1 MKQKTNTLSRMMMT
15 FVMAVILS
23 VGAFA
28 QELITVKGFV
38 QDAAG
43 DPLIGA
49 SVQVIGT
56 KVAAATGID
65 GDFTL
70 RAKVGDKLQVSYVG
84 CNTAEVTVTGPS
96 ITITLEESSEQLEN
110 LVVLGYGAQSRKQ
123 DLSASVGVVSNV
135 DELVKRP
142 VTSTEGMLQGQLPGV
157 TITQNG
163 GDPTSTPS
171 IVIRGQG
178 SQNGDN
184 VLWVVDGVPGAPI
197 ASLEDI
203 ESIVVLKDAASAAIY
218 GAQSGA
224 GGVVLVTTKKAHEG
238 PATLTYEG
246 QYGLRKAS
254 NLVKPLNAEQELAMR
269 VKSFDNAELSLPTA
283 WDVTKNPWIGT
294 TRTNWMDEVFRTAFF
309 QRHNIVLNGGSE
321 TFTNRLSF
329 NYVNNEGTLHN
340 TYSKEMGIRYNGMFK
355 INKWVTIREDLTW
368 KNYESR
374 SKSTTDAYTGPILS
388 AIWMPAS
395 AEVYSPI
402 TGTWGGT
409 TTQDPEYIAKYG
421 SNYADAH
428 GDVVNPI
435 RLLECENIYN
445 RTSDLWTTTSLEIGN
460 IIEGLKFVSRF
471 TYNVANNNYKS
482 FHPRDLAPGKPDT
495 GNSLTVSNY
504 RTDQWNAENTL
515 TYENA
520 FGQHRVSGLFSV
532 TANHWEARNLQ
543 SQGSGFQDESSYL
556 QYLGLAA
563 STTTTDWLSG
573 PDANVSL
580 VARVGYSYADR
591 YFVTAS
597 WRRDLAGRLVKE
609 SNSGDFPAVTAA
621 WKISSEKFFNNT
633 NNFNLLKV
641 RASWGKVGNLG
652 SVPMGYKA
660 GLMWSGTYNNETAWY
675 GILNNQGGNKYFWGN
690 MAGISTPVNPNL
702 TWETSEQWDIGVDAE
717 FFHNRLAV
725 SLDYFDKKTNNLIQ
739 QQTINWPDYI
749 GLTPQLVNLGEIS
762 NRGFEFLGSW
772 NDRINRDWSYTI
784 SGNFAYL
791 KNKITDIGVKN
802 EDGEPGV
809 WTGGGEFRSIPYLY
823 QSCQGGPL
831 NQYYL
836 IKTDGIFQSQ
846 EEIDA
851 YNKAHG
857 RFVTE
862 KGEDGKEH
870 EVWKGAQS
878 QARPGDLRFVD
889 YNGDGVIDNE
899 DRQYLGNAT
908 PDWTYALTL
917 GATWKNLSVSMMFQ
931 GVQGAQAAYVGK
943 EAFLN
948 DADGNF
954 NRSTDILDAW
964 SETNRGS
971 NIPRLT
977 RLDKNGN
984 FSTPSDW
991 YLEDTSYLRMKNLTV
1006 NYNLTSLLQKWDY
1019 LKGRNSQLNVY
1030 FSADNLFT
1038 ITNYSGM
1045 DPEVAGYDALKYP
1058 VSLI

>member
-1 MKQKTNTLSRMMMT
+1 MKETSNTLSRMMMT

-28 QELITVKGFV
+28 QELITVKGLV

-49 SVQVIGT
+49 SVQVVGT

-70 RAKVGDKLQVSYVG
+70 RAKVGDQLQVSYVG
-84 CNTAEVTVTGPS
+84 CNTQVVTITGPSVTVT
-96 ITITLEESSEQLEN
+96 LQESSEQLEN

-254 NLVKPLNAEQELAMR
+254 NLITPLNAEQELAMR
-269 VKSFDNAELSLPTA
+269 KQSFANANLPLPDA
-283 WDVTKNPWIGT
+283 WNVEKNPWIGT

-340 TYSKEMGIRYNGMFK
+340 TYSKELGIRYNGSFK

-374 SKSTTDAYTGPILS
+374 TKSTTDAYTGPILS

-421 SNYADAH
+421 SNFADAH

-435 RLLECENIYN
+435 RLLECENRYN
-445 RTSDLWTTTSLEIGN
+445 RTSDIWTTTSLEIAN
-460 IIEGLKFVSRF
+460 IIEGLRFTSRF
-471 TYNVANNNYKS
+471 TYNVANNNYSNFK
-482 FHPRDLAPGKPDT
+482 PKDLAPGKPDEN
-495 GNSLTVSNY
+495 NSLLVSNY

-515 TYENA
+515 TYENS

-532 TANHWEARNLQ
+532 TANHWEQRYLEG
-543 SQGSGFQDESSYL
+543 SGSGFEDESKYL
-556 QYLGLAA
+556 QYLPLAS
-563 STTTTDWLSG
+563 STTTSNALYG

-597 WRRDLAGRLVKE
+597 WRRDIAGRLVKE

-660 GLMWSGTYNNETAWY
+660 GLMWSDFVGNETAWY
-675 GILNNQGGNKYFWGN
+675 GIMNNQGGNKYFWGN
-690 MAGISTPVNPNL
+690 MTGLSTPVNPNL
-702 TWETSEQWDIGVDAE
+702 TWETSEQFDIGVDAE

-739 QQTINWPDYI
+739 AQTINWPDYI
-749 GLTPQLVNLGEIS
+749 GLSPQLVNLGEIS

-772 NDRINRDWSYTI
+772 TDRINRDWSYSI
-784 SGNFAYL
+784 SGNFSYL

-809 WTGGGEFRSIPYLY
+809 WTGGGDFRSIPYLY

-836 IKTDGIFQSQ
+836 IKTDGIFQSD
-846 EEIDA
+846 EEAAA
-851 YNKAHG
+851 YVDKNGNRIQPNAKA
-857 RFVTE
+857 
-862 KGEDGKEH
+862 
-870 EVWKGAQS
+870 
-878 QARPGDLRFVD
+878 GDLKFVD
-889 YNGDGVIDNE
+889 YNEDGVIDNL

-954 NRSTDILDAW
+954 NRSTEILNAW
-964 SETNRGS
+964 SPTNTGS
-971 NIPRLT
+971 DIPRLS
-977 RLDKNGN
+977 RLDPNGN
-984 FSTPSDW
+984 FSTPSDY
-991 YLEDTSYLRMKNLTV
+991 YLENTSYLRMKNLTI
-1006 NYNLTSLLQKWDY
+1006 NYNLTSLVQKWDY

-1045 DPEVAGYDALKYP
+1045 DPEVDGYDALKYP
-1058 VSLI
+1058 VSRIYTFGINLTY